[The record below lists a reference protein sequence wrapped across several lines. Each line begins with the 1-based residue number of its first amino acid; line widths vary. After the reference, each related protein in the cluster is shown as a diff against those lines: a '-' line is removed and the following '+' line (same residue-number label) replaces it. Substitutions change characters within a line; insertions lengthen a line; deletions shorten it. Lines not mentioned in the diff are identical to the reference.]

1 MPRPNRRPDAST
13 SIPSPSACEVKAR
26 DERAI
31 GRRHRQQKKEEQDA
45 AELSHNTA
53 TVSESGI
60 ERRTRS
66 KKKDVVEQPV
76 EATTNRIRTTP
87 EGLHIKDAQG
97 HPSSLTVGKMI
108 GKGSEK
114 EVYELSGSN
123 GKWACK
129 IVKGTDVIN
138 AKAHWDEYQLLNGP
152 LKSLQGSIVPSIP
165 SVTDEL
171 SLMPYV
177 ENFEGYNIAVVA
189 RMNAELLT
197 GVPAMV
203 DEARARGETAVNLSK
218 LATRLIDMCEAL
230 HKEGYVNVD
239 IKPQNLMV
247 DQQGTLCFI
256 DFGLAQEITPMGE
269 NPFGAGTPA
278 FMALSAHTTS
288 PSPREDIESMIY
300 LLADLLLRIQAAIRG
315 EQLKPTDDTY
325 LPWDL
330 AAEEEEVVLE
340 EKIKHVKD
348 FESTFYKSI
357 FGDAAQCIKRSLELN
372 WQCRYDDMPE
382 YEEMRQILSSLKVSF
397 QETPSTP
404 VVAVPSKVDARILR
418 PRQSN
423 TILMQPSKRNSM
435 NKWKPRGTDTATT
448 FVPRFKP
455 N

>member
-1 MPRPNRRPDAST
+1 MPLLVHPNRRPATFT
-13 SIPSPSACEVKAR
+13 SIPSPSACAVKAR

-31 GRRHRQQKKEEQDA
+31 GRRHRQKKKEQDA

-53 TVSESGI
+53 TVGENSNER
-60 ERRTRS
+60 RRTRS
-66 KKKDVVEQPV
+66 NTKGAVEEPKPV
-76 EATTNRIRTTP
+76 EATTNRIRSTP
-87 EGLHIKDAQG
+87 EGIKIQDAQG
-97 HPSSLTVGKMI
+97 QPSPWTIGKMI
-108 GKGSEK
+108 GKGAEK
-114 EVYELSGSN
+114 EVYELVGSN

-129 IVKGTDVIN
+129 IVKAADDIN

-177 ENFEGYNIAVVA
+177 ENCEGYNIAVVA
-189 RMNAELLT
+189 RMNGELLT
-197 GVPAMV
+197 GVAAMV

-247 DQQGTLCFI
+247 DQQGKLCFI
-256 DFGLAQEITPMGE
+256 DFGLAQEIAPMGE
-269 NPFGAGTPA
+269 KPFGAGTPA
-278 FMALSAHTTS
+278 FMALSAHTIS

-300 LLADLLLRIQAAIRG
+300 LLAELLLRIQAVIRG
-315 EQLKPTDDTY
+315 EQLKPADDTY

-330 AAEEEEVVLE
+330 VAEEEEVVLE

-348 FESTFYKSI
+348 FESTFYKSMP
-357 FGDAAQCIKRSLELN
+357 GDAAQCIKRSLELN

-382 YEEMRQILSSLKVSF
+382 YEEMRQILSSLRVPF
-397 QETPSTP
+397 EETPSTP
-404 VVAVPSKVDARILR
+404 VVGVSSTVAARILR

-423 TILMQPSKRNSM
+423 IILMQPSK
-435 NKWKPRGTDTATT
+435 KGT
-448 FVPRFKP
+448 R
-455 N
+455 